1 MPPVSGFAALESPLP
16 ASIMIW
22 RPSRVN
28 TAPVGYQPVGMKPS
42 TNARAE
48 LLTSIDATVLVSALA
63 TSSVRPSGETA
74 TEFGVEVGGCSG
86 YRLVEICSIAKL
98 EKVSNTH
105 TLA

>member
-1 MPPVSGFAALESPLP
+1 
-16 ASIMIW
+16 
-22 RPSRVN
+22 
-28 TAPVGYQPVGMKPS
+28 MKPS

-86 YRLVEICSIAKL
+86 
-98 EKVSNTH
+98 
-105 TLA
+105 